1 MKAEVT
7 LRDLKEACINVFFP
21 GDSTSVEKMYD
32 IAVIDG
38 KSAVHNDKELNQKRR
53 TYGFYWK
60 RKVQMKIHRTIIEK
74 LDMELTAVAMLIIQA
89 KEIFF
94 RLQ

>member
-21 GDSTSVEKMYD
+21 GDSTNVEKMYD

-38 KSAVHNDKELNQKRR
+38 N
-53 TYGFYWK
+53 
-60 RKVQMKIHRTIIEK
+60 
-74 LDMELTAVAMLIIQA
+74 
-89 KEIFF
+89 
-94 RLQ
+94 